1 MADLLTSDL
10 AYTGPGTLAG
20 RYMRMFWQPVY
31 VSEDLPSGRS
41 VPIRIMSEQ
50 CTLYRGETGPA
61 HVLAFRCAHRGTQL
75 STGWVEGDN
84 IRCFYHGW
92 KYDGAGQC
100 IEQPAEPEPF
110 CEKVR
115 LRSYPTEEYAGLIFV
130 YFGEGEPP
138 PLPRHPELE
147 GDDAIVEARAS
158 MVYPCNYFN
167 RIDNAT
173 DMSHTTFAHFGL
185 HSQAGGGFE
194 FNPPRIEA
202 RETAYGA
209 VIAGEY
215 PGDPVQ
221 KVHHY
226 FMPNYNEF
234 GLRAE
239 DPAETKSRVRF
250 SWKVPLDDSH
260 AVNFLATRIY
270 LKGEA
275 AERYRSRRGRP
286 DGARADG
293 DGNQRGSAESSLE
306 LVESMLAGRLYVQD
320 LAERPEGVALGDLTT
335 MVGQGVIADRA
346 NDRLGRSDA
355 GVILVRKM
363 WERELRA
370 LEQGRPLKRWKRP
383 EGLEMTDWSPGNA
396 GGAG

>member
-1 MADLLTSDL
+1 MPDLLTTDV
-10 AYTGPGTLAG
+10 AYTGPGTIAG
-20 RYMRMFWQPVY
+20 RYMRLFWQPVY
-31 VSEDLPSGRS
+31 VSDALPSGRA

-50 CTLYRGETGPA
+50 CTLYRGETGSA

-92 KYDGAGQC
+92 KYDGSGQC

-110 CEKVR
+110 SEKVR
-115 LRSYPTEEYAGLIFV
+115 LRSYPAEEYAGLIFA

-147 GDDAIVEARAS
+147 GEDAIVEARAS
-158 MVYPCNYFN
+158 LVYPCNYFN

-185 HSQAGGGFE
+185 HSSPDGGFE

-202 RETAYGA
+202 HETDYGA
-209 VIAGEY
+209 VIVGEY
-215 PGDPVQ
+215 PGDGAQ

-239 DPAETKSRVRF
+239 DPAETRGRVRF

-260 AVNFLATRIY
+260 AVNFLATRVY
-270 LKGEA
+270 LTGEA
-275 AERYRSRRGRP
+275 AERHRSRR
-286 DGARADG
+286 ARADG
-293 DGNQRGSAESSLE
+293 GGDQRGSEESPVE

-320 LAERPEGVALGDLTT
+320 LAARSEGVALGDLTT

-370 LEQGRPLKRWKRP
+370 LEQGRPLKRWTRP
-383 EGLEMTDWSPGNA
+383 EGLEMTDY
-396 GGAG
+396 

>member
-1 MADLLTSDL
+1 MPDVLTIDL
-10 AYTGPGTLAG
+10 AHTGPGTLAG

-31 VSEDLPSGRS
+31 VSEELPSGRS
-41 VPIRIMSEQ
+41 VPIRIMSEE
-50 CTLYRGETGPA
+50 CTLYRGETGAA

-92 KYDGAGQC
+92 KYDGSGQC

-110 CEKVR
+110 SEKVR

-147 GDDAIVEARAS
+147 GEDSVVEARAS
-158 MVYPCNYFN
+158 LVYPCNYFN

-185 HSQAGGGFE
+185 HSQPGGGFE
-194 FNPPRIEA
+194 FNPPRIDA
-202 RETAYGA
+202 QETDYGA
-209 VIAGEY
+209 LIVGEY
-215 PGDPVQ
+215 PGDAAQ

-239 DPAETKSRVRF
+239 DPAETKGRVRF

-260 AVNFLATRIY
+260 AVNFLATRLY
-270 LKGEA
+270 LAGEA
-275 AERYRSRRGRP
+275 AERYRSRP
-286 DGARADG
+286 PSADG
-293 DGNQRGSAESSLE
+293 DGSEHGPEESPVE
-306 LVESMLAGRLYVQD
+306 LVQSMLAGRLYVQD
-320 LAERPEGVALGDLTT
+320 LAERSGGVGLGDLTT

-370 LEQGRPLKRWKRP
+370 LDEGRPLKRWRRP
-383 EGLEMTDWSPGNA
+383 EGLQMTDY
-396 GGAG
+396 